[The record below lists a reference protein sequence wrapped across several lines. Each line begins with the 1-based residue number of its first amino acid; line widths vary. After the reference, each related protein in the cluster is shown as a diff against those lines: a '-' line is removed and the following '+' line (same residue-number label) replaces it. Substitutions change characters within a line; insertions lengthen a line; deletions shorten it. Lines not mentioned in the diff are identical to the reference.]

1 MRPTLLACLFLVS
14 CQKASPKKL
23 PPPADYLGVISVAS
37 LDGAAA
43 RLDAYLQAITPGVKT
58 GLTGRTAEVPLAM
71 LVSARSLDGLAFD
84 KPMHLVGLDPKKF
97 PRPFVLVGTVVDQKK
112 LAAAVDEKNLK
123 VQGGRALIGVK
134 DAVDAVEA
142 WAMASLTEA
151 PEAPTLRLDL
161 ARLVERYRP
170 EIEGLR
176 KQMAPLFASQP
187 MMAKVFDVEIDILT
201 RVAAQTQE
209 LTLAI
214 DADAKE
220 AHLEVAMI
228 PRPGTTLEAFG
239 KAQALAKL
247 DLLEK
252 IPGVAGA
259 DYVLVGN
266 YRLGPV
272 RDAFYELMGGVM
284 EGMLGAPIDAAF
296 KKRWDAMLDHFVG
309 PMASASRFEPTGGM
323 SFAQIVEVDDA
334 ARAAADIKALFPLPA
349 PRTFEVMGMKMTLE
363 LHEGVATH
371 QGTSIDEYSL
381 ALDFG
386 SLPPQQQEMFR
397 MMYGDKLHLVMA
409 GKGKFLYMTWGK
421 DAVAAVAPLLD
432 GASGTP
438 SPAAKAALS
447 AAIGRRASFAMFMN
461 LAGAVAAMTGRAAPA
476 TSGISFEMSF
486 PDATSR
492 LRIGV
497 PAAHVRELQGLVPR

>member
-1 MRPTLLACLFLVS
+1 
-14 CQKASPKKL
+14 
-23 PPPADYLGVISVAS
+23 
-37 LDGAAA
+37 
-43 RLDAYLQAITPGVKT
+43 
-58 GLTGRTAEVPLAM
+58 
-71 LVSARSLDGLAFD
+71 
-84 KPMHLVGLDPKKF
+84 
-97 PRPFVLVGTVVDQKK
+97 
-112 LAAAVDEKNLK
+112 
-123 VQGGRALIGVK
+123 
-134 DAVDAVEA
+134 
-142 WAMASLTEA
+142 
-151 PEAPTLRLDL
+151 
-161 ARLVERYRP
+161 
-170 EIEGLR
+170 
-176 KQMAPLFASQP
+176 
-187 MMAKVFDVEIDILT
+187 
-201 RVAAQTQE
+201 
-209 LTLAI
+209 
-214 DADAKE
+214 
-220 AHLEVAMI
+220 
-228 PRPGTTLEAFG
+228 
-239 KAQALAKL
+239 
-247 DLLEK
+247 
-252 IPGVAGA
+252 
-259 DYVLVGN
+259 
-266 YRLGPV
+266 
-272 RDAFYELMGGVM
+272 
-284 EGMLGAPIDAAF
+284 
-296 KKRWDAMLDHFVG
+296 
-309 PMASASRFEPTGGM
+309 
-323 SFAQIVEVDDA
+323 
-334 ARAAADIKALFPLPA
+334 
-349 PRTFEVMGMKMTLE
+349 MKMTLE